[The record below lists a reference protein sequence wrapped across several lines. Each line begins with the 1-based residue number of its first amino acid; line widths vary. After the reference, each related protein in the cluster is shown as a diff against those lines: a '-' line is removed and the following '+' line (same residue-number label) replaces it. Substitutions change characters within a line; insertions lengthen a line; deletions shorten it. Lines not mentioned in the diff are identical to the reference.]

1 MKYSVLLVD
10 DEEEVTQAIKRK
22 LNWEEMGFEE
32 PRYAKNG
39 LEALE
44 VLAGL
49 CHVALLV
56 VDIGERA
63 LHDRT

>member
-44 VLAGL
+44 VS
-49 CHVALLV
+49 
-56 VDIGERA
+56 E
-63 LHDRT
+63 